1 MAVEEAEAA
10 VVEASE
16 EEEVEVVE
24 EEDSRIMVLQRKW
37 CLLGISPIRV
47 RRILW

>member
-1 MAVEEAEAA
+1 MAVEEEEVA

-37 CLLGISPIRV
+37 CLSEISPIPV